1 MHFVSSDT
9 KPARIAVL
17 CGLTS
22 WKLDVTMSDI
32 VMYLQVFVEMT
43 LELMTIFDQNCNN
56 YFCLTS
62 VFVGVNLR

>member
-22 WKLDVTMSDI
+22 WKLDVTTSDI
-32 VMYLQVFVEMT
+32 VVCLQVFVEIT
-43 LELMTIFDQNCNN
+43 LELMIMLNQYCNN
-56 YFCLTS
+56 YFRPTS